1 MADRNYKVVPV
12 DADDKTLEQKAR
24 ELRLHL
30 AASVDVCLADGDLA
44 KAAVFQQHLDTAT
57 RLIDLSRDRM
67 G

>member
-1 MADRNYKVVPV
+1 MAEKSYKVVPV
-12 DADDKTLEQKAR
+12 DADDKTLERKAQ
-24 ELRLHL
+24 ELRQYL
-30 AASVDVCLADGDLA
+30 AANVDVRLADGDLA